1 MRSYRLHDDDP
12 RAPRPLRIA
21 DNAMFVFDDTVR
33 AAARPPIGKTEA
45 AMNQGPRA
53 TYREP
58 GGTIHPGPGEGVLSI
73 AVDAE
78 ETAPVIAV
86 DGRPVAAGAGQLDLV
101 LPVGAHSVE
110 VQGARTVDPVVV
122 RIEQEAVRRI
132 GYYEDPLTGH
142 RVLGDFPETLER
154 VGDNSGCLVW
164 IAQAALLVGVIW
176 ALVAAFVQQ
185 NITVAVV
192 VAAATALVAAAG
204 LPLSRLAKRA
214 YRRKRAEQLR
224 LPARAP
230 EPYPWGADG
239 DFGAVL
245 RGGADPGVPP
255 GRAAIDLD
263 LECARHLRIG
273 RRKAASGGFL
283 ARMWTPPPRVE
294 IDGVAQPAS
303 WGRWRY
309 AVAPGPHRVSVAVDG
324 RAANV
329 TVPVRH
335 DGAVTE
341 RGDIEVT
348 AQPGAAVTVRADADV
363 FAAWRAGAGQV
374 ETRTPTLRLEA
385 N

>member
-1 MRSYRLHDDDP
+1 MRHHQPHSDDS
-12 RAPRPLRIA
+12 RGPRPLRIA

-33 AAARPPIGKTEA
+33 ASARPPIDKVEA
-45 AMNQGPRA
+45 AMDQGPRA
-53 TYREP
+53 VFREP
-58 GGTIHPGPGEGVLSI
+58 GATLRPGPGEGVLSV

-101 LPVGAHSVE
+101 LPAGAHSVE
-110 VQGARTVDPVVV
+110 VQSARTAGPVVV
-122 RIEQEAVRRI
+122 RIDQEAVRRV
-132 GYYEDPLTGH
+132 GYYEDPATGH
-142 RVLGDFPETLER
+142 RVLGDFPEALER

-164 IAQAALLVGVIW
+164 LAQAALAVGVVW
-176 ALVAAFVQQ
+176 ALVAAFVQRSAA
-185 NITVAVV
+185 VAVAA
-192 VAAATALVAAAG
+192 AAATALTAAVV
-204 LPLSRLAKRA
+204 LPLSRKAKRT

-224 LPARAP
+224 LPSRAS
-230 EPYPWGADG
+230 EPHPWGAGG
-239 DFGAVL
+239 DSDAIL

-283 ARMWTPPPRVE
+283 ARAWTPPPRVE
-294 IDGVAQPAS
+294 IDGTARPAS

-309 AVAPGPHRVSVAVDG
+309 AVTPGPHRVSVTVDG
-324 RAANV
+324 RALNV

-335 DGAVTE
+335 DGAATE
-341 RGDIEVT
+341 CGDIEVT
-348 AQPGAAVTVRADADV
+348 APPGSVVPLRADADV
-363 FAAWRAGAGQV
+363 FAVWRARTGQV

-385 N
+385 G